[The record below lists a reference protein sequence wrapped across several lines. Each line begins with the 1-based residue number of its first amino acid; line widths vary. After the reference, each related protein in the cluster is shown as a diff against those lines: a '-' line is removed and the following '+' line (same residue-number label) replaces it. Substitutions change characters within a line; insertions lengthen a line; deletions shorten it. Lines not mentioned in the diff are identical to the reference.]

1 MWIWMESHNGGG
13 TRKQPGQGRY
23 SNDSE
28 WDGSSTSRGS
38 FIMHNLYTKLR
49 AEGGGHSDLKAFTN
63 VQTNLAKI
71 NTNYIFFG
79 AEQKK
84 NQKNYSVLQE
94 LRNRTQNFF
103 IALFS
108 HFLSTLCEVVVE
120 DGPVVVTK

>member
-49 AEGGGHSDLKAFTN
+49 AEGGGAGLEMPTPGWGPSSSRDPAPWLGLWA
-63 VQTNLAKI
+63 
-71 NTNYIFFG
+71 
-79 AEQKK
+79 
-84 NQKNYSVLQE
+84 
-94 LRNRTQNFF
+94 RT
-103 IALFS
+103 
-108 HFLSTLCEVVVE
+108 
-120 DGPVVVTK
+120 